1 MEATTKDLQTFTTTE
16 VEERQPVRP
25 RVRVHK
31 FTGKENHLISLVE
44 AGALTKAY
52 RESVTRGIVKGGFF
66 GRNIY
71 DRILSQEGCVGVR
84 NYFAAYND
92 GTPTLVLVGVDEK
105 GNDIV
110 EGLLGED
117 VLPCP
122 PFCGHDNF
130 LNSDLEDRLI
140 PVRKNGYAFT
150 GDENHSITL
159 AEALN
164 FVENF
169 RKDKGA
175 DAIKGGYFSREIYE
189 KILAQEGCVGI
200 RCYFAENP
208 DGSPTIV
215 MVGSDS
221 KGDDLVN
228 GVIGEDVLPCPPF
241 CGHDTPFIR

>member
-16 VEERQPVRP
+16 VADVQTVRP
-25 RVRVHK
+25 KVRVHK

-44 AGALTKAY
+44 AGTLTKAY
-52 RESVTRGIVKGGFF
+52 REGVARGTVKGGFF

-71 DRILSQEGCVGVR
+71 DKILSQLGCVGVR

-92 GTPTLVLVGVDEK
+92 GTPTLVLVGVDER

-117 VLPCP
+117 ILPCP

-140 PVRKNGYAFT
+140 PVRRNGYLFT

-169 RKDKGA
+169 RKEKSPDE
-175 DAIKGGYFSREIYE
+175 IKGGYFSHEIYE
-189 KILAQEGCVGI
+189 KILTQEGCVGI
-200 RCYFAENP
+200 RCYFAENL
-208 DGSPTIV
+208 DGSPTIA
-215 MVGSDS
+215 MVGVNS

-228 GVIGEDVLPCPPF
+228 GVIGEDILPCPPF
-241 CGHDTPFIR
+241 CGHDTPFVR